1 MPDPDSVNCSHPNPH
16 FLLQFV
22 LLLLPDWVPLVY
34 RVPGTPGVY
43 YITVQYY
50 SYCTPDYTDTVHKST
65 RTNYRYPGSR
75 YPVHKSVPVPGYTKV
90 RRPGIINR
98 EFEQSVTPPD
108 KELE

>member
-22 LLLLPDWVPLVY
+22 LLLVPDWVPLVY

-43 YITVQYY
+43 YITVHQ
-50 SYCTPDYTDTVHKST
+50 DEL
-65 RTNYRYPGSR
+65 
-75 YPVHKSVPVPGYTKV
+75 PVAGTVPGYTKV

-98 EFEQSVTPPD
+98 ECEQSVTPPD